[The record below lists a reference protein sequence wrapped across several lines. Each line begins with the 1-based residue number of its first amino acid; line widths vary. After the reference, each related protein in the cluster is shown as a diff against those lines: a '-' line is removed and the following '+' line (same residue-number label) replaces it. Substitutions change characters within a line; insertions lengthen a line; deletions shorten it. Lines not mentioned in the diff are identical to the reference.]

1 MKKMLTKKQRVL
13 NYLIENKKGITPL
26 EALRM
31 FGSFRLGAIIFD
43 LRQEGYNITTE
54 NVRRVSKNGVSYFAN
69 YKLLPFTRK
78 GANK

>member
-13 NYLIENKKGITPL
+13 KYLVENRKGITPL

-31 FGSFRLGAIIFD
+31 FGSFRLGAIIFE
-43 LRQEGYNITTE
+43 LRQEGYNITTG
-54 NVRRVSKNGVSYFAN
+54 NVKNVSKNGVSYFAN

-78 GANK
+78 GAKK

>member
-13 NYLIENKKGITPL
+13 KYLVENKQGITPL

-43 LRQEGYNITTE
+43 LRKEGYNIITE
-54 NVRRVSKNGVSYFAN
+54 DVRYVSKNGVSYFAN
-69 YKLLPFTRK
+69 YKLLTFTRK
-78 GANK
+78 GAKK

>member
-1 MKKMLTKKQRVL
+1 MKKMPTKKQRVL
-13 NYLIENKKGITPL
+13 KYLVENRKGITPL

-31 FGSFRLGAIIFD
+31 FGSFRLGAIIFE

-69 YKLLPFTRK
+69 YKLKLFTRK
-78 GANK
+78 GENK